1 VTLLFDF
8 LLISG
13 LVFNTIILV
22 LLWQRRERTL
32 PDRLLMGVFGA
43 TLVEILHI
51 YGGFH
56 DLDVL
61 EIITYPLD
69 DLLAFWLGPLL
80 LMYVKSLYQSSAG
93 LVRRHWPHFTFMFVY
108 LCVITVPVMIS
119 IFQGGPIF
127 PYLLFVVKSDWFY
140 ILHMLYLTGY
150 ALWSLRLL
158 QRYQAVVKD
167 KFSELDTYGF
177 DWVRRFFQG
186 VVLVII
192 IDLSTSFYELIFGDL
207 SWSSGY
213 LTIGALVVLIAYLGV
228 HGVSQSRVLLPDF
241 LLART
246 QDAGEVVEAIPVTPP
261 TPLPEAADLEKRLQT
276 VLTKE
281 DAYLDEELT
290 LGKLAALLPCTD
302 KKLSLLLNQHLGTSF
317 YDLVNERRIA
327 AVQAAMA
334 ADPYG
339 TRSIIEIAYTS
350 GFKSKT
356 SFNRVFK
363 QRVGMTPGAYRGTL
377 AARRVE

>member
-13 LVFNTIILV
+13 LVFNAIILV

-43 TLVEILHI
+43 TLVEIIHI

-61 EIITYPLD
+61 EVITYPLD

-80 LMYVKSLYQSSAG
+80 LMYVKSLYQPSAG
-93 LVRRHWPHFTFMFVY
+93 LVRRHWPHFAFMLVY
-108 LCVITVPVMIS
+108 FGAITAPVMVS
-119 IFQGGPIF
+119 IFRGGPIF
-127 PYLLFVVKSDWFY
+127 SYLTFLVKSDWFY
-140 ILHMLYLTGY
+140 IVHMLYLMGY

-158 QRYQAVVKD
+158 RRYRTVVKD
-167 KFSELDTYGF
+167 NFSELDTYGF
-177 DWVRRFFQG
+177 DWVRHFFQG

-192 IDLSTSFYELIFGDL
+192 IDLSTSFYELTFGEL
-207 SWSSGY
+207 SWSTGY

-228 HGVSQSRVLLPDF
+228 HGVSQSKVLLPDF

-246 QDAGEVVEAIPVTPP
+246 QDAVEVAAATPTTP
-261 TPLPEAADLEKRLQT
+261 STPLPEAADLAKRLQA
-276 VLTKE
+276 VLTE
-281 DAYLDEELT
+281 EEAYLDEALT

-317 YDLVNERRIA
+317 YDLINERRIA
-327 AVQAAMA
+327 AVQDAMA

-363 QRVGMTPGAYRGTL
+363 QRVGMTPGAYRENL
-377 AARRVE
+377 ATKT